1 MPSFVSASEVC
12 SDCAKYTDTACW
24 CSFKTLTPK
33 KRFCLRRD
41 RRWLRWSTQTRV
53 RNGSRETE
61 VKELPVIPYA
71 WPGARGAV
79 MTVTPV
85 ANWPSAWRKSVAVR
99 GVVLMFEVFEDNTLG
114 GTLRKRRPPAVMV
127 YGLLGCGGLSMVCRR
142 RTISGAAMCW

>member
-33 KRFCLRRD
+33 KRFCLRRG

-53 RNGSRETE
+53 RNGSRETD
-61 VKELPVIPYA
+61 VKELAVIPYA

-85 ANWPSAWRKSVAVR
+85 ANWPSAWRKSVAVS
-99 GVVLMFEVFEDNTLG
+99 GVAVIFEVFEDTILR
-114 GTLRKRRPPAVMV
+114 GTLRKRCACPM
-127 YGLLGCGGLSMVCRR
+127 RR
-142 RTISGAAMCW
+142 FKDGATGVGFR